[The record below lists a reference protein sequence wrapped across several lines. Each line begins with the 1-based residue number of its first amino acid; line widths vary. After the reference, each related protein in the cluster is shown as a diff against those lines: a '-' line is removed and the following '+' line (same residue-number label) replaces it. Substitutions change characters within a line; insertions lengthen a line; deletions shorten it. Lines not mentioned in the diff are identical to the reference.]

1 MPKVSVAL
9 DEAEQ
14 NDLQRIVIDKD
25 ETEALHFVREVIWA
39 RVQAARRLGLRSH
52 LEAGQS

>member
-9 DEAEQ
+9 DETEQ
-14 NDLQRIVIDKD
+14 NDLEHIVIDKD
-25 ETEALHFVREVIWA
+25 EAEALRFVREVIWA

-52 LEAGQS
+52 LEAGQR